1 MLTLDVVPNLQGNLG
16 HSSLVLR
23 TLWITLLFRNR
34 SLKNPP
40 DEDERKIFNFPNEPK
55 AYGINKG
62 NQTNERP

>member
-1 MLTLDVVPNLQGNLG
+1 M
-16 HSSLVLR
+16 
-23 TLWITLLFRNR
+23 TLLFRNR

-40 DEDERKIFNFPNEPK
+40 DERKNFNFPNEPK